1 MSAVCVVQHGAA
13 FAAFRVQGCSH
24 PQSINHHQDPTAA
37 LHDQN
42 RTPTPSNSATPKP
55 ESAKVKA
62 IQGTEAGNWLAE
74 RVRVE
79 TRHCWA
85 ELVGVV
91 ASTAFVAVA
100 CQRQITGTLV
110 RIYHHKK
117 AAGIHEQIRTSRGEG
132 GEIRDVVLQ
141 ASEPSMPSMSAART
155 LLFMSRALDT
165 PCRAL
170 IPTIH
175 HQCND
180 HLDKTARMPN
190 AGCGRSQ
197 ARIPKSL
204 SAPDSLRF
212 SGDCAAC
219 RFNETLNPKP

>member
-13 FAAFRVQGCSH
+13 SAAFRVQGCSH

-175 HQCND
+175 HQCNAISATIISIRP
-180 HLDKTARMPN
+180 HGCQTLAAGEARPE
-190 AGCGRSQ
+190 SQ
-197 ARIPKSL
+197 SPCL
-204 SAPDSLRF
+204 LR
-212 SGDCAAC
+212 
-219 RFNETLNPKP
+219 TL